1 LPATRLRR
9 FSLRVALST
18 IISVV
23 AVSAGERMTS
33 PPRRA
38 SLPPVPE
45 PLLVPLLDI
54 AGEMLRALDPIDV
67 PPILRPVAE
76 FDRRG
81 LARGAAR
88 QQLMR
93 AIENEGDFRQRA
105 IERFTSRLE
114 VSEVLE
120 AWDPSDAVDVVGD
133 AAERLA
139 LPMLA
144 SALYAAQPPGWEF
157 GLGVVCAVFDRQR
170 LEQQLGDDDRERES
184 QLAGMAESRR
194 RAEAARV
201 AAEQKSEVIERQL
214 RDERQSRRD
223 RDAAATQRVAAAERK
238 FADAEHEI
246 IKARAAAE
254 AAEGRL
260 EREATRARKL
270 DEEAR
275 DLRRAAKEA
284 EANVRAS
291 EGDAGLPVLRR
302 EDLRA
307 LVDAADMAQ
316 RLATGLSGVA
326 DQARRVM
333 PAETSAPATEHEHES
348 EPDAPKPEAPR
359 RRAQPRVPPGMV
371 EDDPDALDAMLRTPR
386 AVLVVDGYN
395 VSMLAWGDL
404 PPAQQ
409 RDRLLSAVSELQLR
423 TRARIVLVFDGAD
436 VGSVL
441 PPRRPGVRVVFSP
454 EGEEADVVVVRQAS
468 DLPVEVPVVVASS
481 DAWVGRHAR
490 ETGVR
495 VVSSATLL
503 RALRR

>member
-1 LPATRLRR
+1 M
-9 FSLRVALST
+9 S
-18 IISVV
+18 
-23 AVSAGERMTS
+23 S
-33 PPRRA
+33 PPRQV

-45 PLLVPLLDI
+45 QLLVPLLDT
-54 AGEMLRALDPIDV
+54 AGEMLRALEPIEV

-88 QQLMR
+88 QQLLR
-93 AIENEGDFRQRA
+93 AIETESDFRDRA
-105 IERFTSRLE
+105 VEQFIARSD
-114 VSEVLE
+114 VAEVLDTWH
-120 AWDPSDAVDVVGD
+120 AGDAFDFVGD
-133 AAERLA
+133 AAESSV
-139 LPMLA
+139 LPILA
-144 SALYAAQPPGWEF
+144 SALYAARPPGWEF
-157 GLGVVCAVFDRQR
+157 GLGVACAAFERHR
-170 LEQQLGDDDRERES
+170 LELQLGEDDRERES
-184 QLAGMAESRR
+184 QIAGMAESRR

-201 AAEQKSEVIERQL
+201 AAEQKAELVEREL

-223 RDAAATQRVAAAERK
+223 RDAAANQRVAAAERK
-238 FADAEHEI
+238 FADVQSEMNA
-246 IKARAAAE
+246 ARAAVE

-260 EREATRARKL
+260 EREAARARKF
-270 DEEAR
+270 DEEVR
-275 DLRRAAKEA
+275 ELRRAAKEA
-284 EANVRAS
+284 EKKGRGS
-291 EGDAGLPVLRR
+291 ETDAGLPVLRR

-307 LVDAADMAQ
+307 LIDAADIAQ

-326 DQARRVM
+326 DQARRVLQ
-333 PAETSAPATEHEHES
+333 PLTAAEAEAEADDSPEPES
-348 EPDAPKPEAPR
+348 DTKSVSR
-359 RRAQPRVPPGMV
+359 RPRAQPRVPPGMV

-395 VSMLAWGDL
+395 VSMLAWGDV

-423 TRARIVLVFDGAD
+423 TRARIILVFDGAD

-454 EGEEADVVVVRQAS
+454 EGEEADAVVVRQAM

-481 DAWVGRHAR
+481 DGWVGEHAR
-490 ETGVR
+490 ESGAR
-495 VVSSATLL
+495 VVSSKTLL

>member
-1 LPATRLRR
+1 M
-9 FSLRVALST
+9 S
-18 IISVV
+18 
-23 AVSAGERMTS
+23 S

-45 PLLVPLLDI
+45 PLLVPLLDA
-54 AGEMLRALDPIDV
+54 AGEMLRALDPIEV

-93 AIENEGDFRQRA
+93 AIENDSDFRQRA
-105 IERFTSRLE
+105 VERLTSRVE

-120 AWDPSDAVDVVGD
+120 AWDPGDAVDVVGD
-133 AAERLA
+133 AAGRFA

-144 SALYAAQPPGWEF
+144 SALYAAQPAGWEF
-157 GLGVVCAVFDRQR
+157 GLGVVCAVYDRQR
-170 LEQQLGDDDRERES
+170 LEQQLGDDDRERQS
-184 QLAGMAESRR
+184 QLAGLAESRR

-201 AAEQKSEVIERQL
+201 AAEQKAELVERQL

-223 RDAAATQRVAAAERK
+223 RDAAANQKVSAAERK
-238 FADAEHEI
+238 LADVQHEVTQ
-246 IKARAAAE
+246 ARAAAE
-254 AAEGRL
+254 AADGRL
-260 EREATRARKL
+260 EREAARARKL
-270 DEEAR
+270 DEEAH
-275 DLRRAAKEA
+275 DLRRAVKEA
-284 EANVRAS
+284 EAKRAS
-291 EGDAGLPVLRR
+291 EAGGGLPVLRR
-302 EDLRA
+302 EDLSA

-316 RLATGLSGVA
+316 RLASGLSGVA
-326 DQARRVM
+326 EQARRVVLPQ
-333 PAETSAPATEHEHES
+333 PAVES
-348 EPDAPKPEAPR
+348 EPERDAPTAGPPR

-395 VSMLAWGDL
+395 VSMLAWGDV

-409 RDRLLSAVSELQLR
+409 RDRLLNSVSELQLR

-481 DAWVGRHAR
+481 DAWVGEQAR
-490 ETGVR
+490 QTGAR

>member
-1 LPATRLRR
+1 M
-9 FSLRVALST
+9 
-18 IISVV
+18 
-23 AVSAGERMTS
+23 SAGERMSS
-33 PPRRA
+33 PPRQA

-45 PLLVPLLDI
+45 PLLVPLLDA
-54 AGEMLRALDPIDV
+54 AGEMLRALDPIEV

-93 AIENEGDFRQRA
+93 AIENEGDFRERA
-105 IERFTSRLE
+105 VERFTSRLD

-120 AWDPSDAVDVVGD
+120 AWDPGDAVDVVGD
-133 AAERLA
+133 AAERAA
-139 LPMLA
+139 LPLLA
-144 SALYAAQPPGWEF
+144 SALYAARPPAWEF

-184 QLAGMAESRR
+184 QIAGMAESRR

-201 AAEQKSEVIERQL
+201 AAEQKAEVIERQL
-214 RDERQSRRD
+214 RDERQARRD
-223 RDAAATQRVAAAERK
+223 REAAANQRVAAADRQL
-238 FADAEHEI
+238 DDVRHEVVQ
-246 IKARAAAE
+246 ARAAAE
-254 AAEGRL
+254 AADGRL
-260 EREATRARKL
+260 EREAARARKL

-275 DLRRAAKEA
+275 DLRRAAKDA
-284 EANVRAS
+284 EAKARAS
-291 EGDAGLPVLRR
+291 DAEAGLPVLRR
-302 EDLRA
+302 EDLGA
-307 LVDAADMAQ
+307 LIDAADIAQ

-326 DQARRVM
+326 DQARRVVG
-333 PAETSAPATEHEHES
+333 PETTASASEREQQS
-348 EPDAPKPEAPR
+348 EPDEAAAERPR

-386 AVLVVDGYN
+386 AVLIVDGYN
-395 VSMLAWGDL
+395 VSMLAWGDV

-409 RDRLLSAVSELQLR
+409 RDRLLNALSELQLR

-468 DLPVEVPVVVASS
+468 DLPVDVPVVVASS
-481 DAWVGRHAR
+481 DAWVGEQAR
-490 ETGVR
+490 KTGAR
-495 VVSSATLL
+495 VVSSKTLL

>member
-1 LPATRLRR
+1 
-9 FSLRVALST
+9 
-18 IISVV
+18 
-23 AVSAGERMTS
+23 VSAGERMSST
-33 PPRRA
+33 PRRA

-45 PLLVPLLDI
+45 PLLAPLLDA

-114 VSEVLE
+114 VSEVLD
-120 AWDPSDAVDVVGD
+120 AWDPSDAVDIVGD
-133 AAERLA
+133 AAEQLA

-157 GLGVVCAVFDRQR
+157 GLGVVCALFDRQR

-184 QLAGMAESRR
+184 QLAGIAESRR

-223 RDAAATQRVAAAERK
+223 RDASATQRVAAAERK
-238 FADAEHEI
+238 LADVEHEVV
-246 IKARAAAE
+246 KARAAAE

-260 EREATRARKL
+260 EREAARARKL

-284 EANVRAS
+284 EAKMRAS
-291 EGDAGLPVLRR
+291 EADAGLPVLRR

-307 LVDAADMAQ
+307 LVDAADLAE
-316 RLATGLSGVA
+316 RLATGLNGVA

-333 PAETSAPATEHEHES
+333 PPEASAPATEPEQES
-348 EPDAPKPEAPR
+348 EPDAPRPEARR

-395 VSMLAWGDL
+395 VSMLAWGEL

-409 RDRLLSAVSELQLR
+409 RDRLLNAVSELQLR

-490 ETGVR
+490 DTGAR

>member
-1 LPATRLRR
+1 MP
-9 FSLRVALST
+9 S
-18 IISVV
+18 
-23 AVSAGERMTS
+23 
-33 PPRRA
+33 
-38 SLPPVPE
+38 VPE
-45 PLLVPLLDI
+45 PLLVPLLDS
-54 AGEMLRALDPIDV
+54 AGEMLRALDPIEV

-88 QQLMR
+88 QQLVR
-93 AIENEGDFRQRA
+93 AIENNPDFRQRA
-105 IERFTSRLE
+105 VERFTSRLE

-120 AWDPSDAVDVVGD
+120 VWDPNDAVDVVGD
-133 AAERLA
+133 AAERAA

-144 SALYAAQPPGWEF
+144 SALYAGQPPGWEF

-184 QLAGMAESRR
+184 QVAGMAESRR
-194 RAEAARV
+194 RAEAAKV
-201 AAEQKSEVIERQL
+201 AAEQKTEVIERQL

-223 RDAAATQRVAAAERK
+223 RDAAANQRVAAAERK
-238 FADAEHEI
+238 LADVEHEI
-246 IKARAAAE
+246 TKARAAVE

-260 EREATRARKL
+260 ERETARARKL
-270 DEEAR
+270 DEETR

-284 EANVRAS
+284 EAKARAS
-291 EGDAGLPVLRR
+291 EAGAGLPVLRR

-307 LVDAADMAQ
+307 LIEAADMAQ
-316 RLATGLSGVA
+316 RLATGLTGVA
-326 DQARRVM
+326 DQARRVAPLQAES
-333 PAETSAPATEHEHES
+333 PADDEAEEAPERDT
-348 EPDAPKPEAPR
+348 PKAEAPR
-359 RRAQPRVPPGMV
+359 RRAHPRVPPGMV

-395 VSMLAWGDL
+395 VSMLAWGDV

-409 RDRLLSAVSELQLR
+409 RDRLLNAVSELQLR

-454 EGEEADVVVVRQAS
+454 EGEEADAVVVRQAS
-468 DLPVEVPVVVASS
+468 DLPAEVPVVVASS
-481 DAWVGRHAR
+481 DAWVGEQAR
-490 ETGVR
+490 ESGAH

>member
-1 LPATRLRR
+1 M
-9 FSLRVALST
+9 
-18 IISVV
+18 
-23 AVSAGERMTS
+23 SAGETMSS

-45 PLLVPLLDI
+45 PLLAPLLDA

-88 QQLMR
+88 QQLVR
-93 AIENEGDFRQRA
+93 AIENDDDFRQRA
-105 IERFTSRLE
+105 VERFTSRLD

-120 AWDPSDAVDVVGD
+120 TWDPSDAVDVVGA
-133 AAERLA
+133 AAERSS
-139 LPMLA
+139 LPLLA
-144 SALYAAQPPGWEF
+144 SALYAAHPPGWKF

-170 LEQQLGDDDRERES
+170 LEQQLGDDHRERES

-194 RAEAARV
+194 RAEAAR
-201 AAEQKSEVIERQL
+201 AGAEQKAELVERQL
-214 RDERQSRRD
+214 RDERQGRRD
-223 RDAAATQRVAAAERK
+223 RDAAASQRVAAVERK
-238 FADAEHEI
+238 LADVQHEI
-246 IKARAAAE
+246 NQAHATAT

-260 EREATRARKL
+260 EREAARARKL

-275 DLRRAAKEA
+275 ELRRVVKEA
-284 EANVRAS
+284 EAKARAS
-291 EGDAGLPVLRR
+291 QANADLPVLRR
-302 EDLRA
+302 DDLRA
-307 LVDAADMAQ
+307 LVDAADLAQ

-333 PAETSAPATEHEHES
+333 PPQADAPGADDLDEKAEEEKETSRA
-348 EPDAPKPEAPR
+348 EPRR

-395 VSMLAWGDL
+395 VSMLAWGDV

-409 RDRLLSAVSELQLR
+409 RDRLLNAVSELQLR

-454 EGEEADVVVVRQAS
+454 EGEEADAVVVRQAA
-468 DLPVEVPVVVASS
+468 DLPLEVPVVVASS
-481 DAWVGRHAR
+481 DAWVGEQAR
-490 ETGVR
+490 GTGAR
-495 VVSSATLL
+495 VVSSPTLL

>member
-1 LPATRLRR
+1 M
-9 FSLRVALST
+9 
-18 IISVV
+18 
-23 AVSAGERMTS
+23 SAGERVSS

-45 PLLVPLLDI
+45 PLLAPLLDA

-88 QQLMR
+88 QQLVR
-93 AIENEGDFRQRA
+93 AIENDDDFRKRA
-105 IERFTSRLE
+105 VEKFTSRLD
-114 VSEVLE
+114 VSEELE
-120 AWDPSDAVDVVGD
+120 TWDPSDAVDVVGA
-133 AAERLA
+133 AAERSI
-139 LPMLA
+139 LPLLA

-170 LEQQLGDDDRERES
+170 LEQQLGDDHRERES

-201 AAEQKSEVIERQL
+201 AAEQKAELIERQL

-223 RDAAATQRVAAAERK
+223 RDAAASQRVAAAERK
-238 FADAEHEI
+238 LADVQHEI
-246 IKARAAAE
+246 HQAHAAAE
-254 AAEGRL
+254 AADGRL
-260 EREATRARKL
+260 EREAARARKL

-275 DLRRAAKEA
+275 ELRRVAKEA
-284 EANVRAS
+284 EAKARAS
-291 EGDAGLPVLRR
+291 EANADLPVLRR
-302 EDLRA
+302 DDLRA
-307 LVDAADMAQ
+307 LVDAADLAQ
-316 RLATGLSGVA
+316 RLATGLNGVA

-333 PAETSAPATEHEHES
+333 PPET
-348 EPDAPKPEAPR
+348 DAPEAGDLDEKAEADTAKAESRR

-395 VSMLAWGDL
+395 VSMLAWGDV

-409 RDRLLSAVSELQLR
+409 RDRLLNAVSELQLR

-454 EGEEADVVVVRQAS
+454 EGEEADAVVVRQAA
-468 DLPVEVPVVVASS
+468 DLPLEVPVVVASS
-481 DAWVGRHAR
+481 DAWVGEQAR
-490 ETGVR
+490 GTGAR
-495 VVSSATLL
+495 VVSSPTLL